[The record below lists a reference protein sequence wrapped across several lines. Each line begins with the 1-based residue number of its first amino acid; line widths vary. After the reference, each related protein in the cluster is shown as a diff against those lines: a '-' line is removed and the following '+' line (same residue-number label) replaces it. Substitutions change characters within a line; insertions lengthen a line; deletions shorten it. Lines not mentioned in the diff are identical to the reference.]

1 LTNVYFV
8 KPLNAILAG
17 SDVDVELYS

>member
-17 SDVDVELYS
+17 SDIDVELYS

>member
-17 SDVDVELYS
+17 SDVDIELYS